1 MYPNHMLHLQ
11 QGAGLPV
18 AIFVITVL
26 ALIVVG
32 IAQIQDST
40 GQSVS
45 LQIQSQRA
53 FYAAESGA
61 QVGLRDALESDSC
74 GAVQSPLAFTS
85 PGLAG
90 CEAQVS
96 CEILVADIQGNGS
109 NDTVYVL
116 ISQGSCGTGSPDAAT
131 RTIEVRAR

>member
-1 MYPNHMLHLQ
+1 MYPDRMLHSQ

-74 GAVQSPLAFTS
+74 SAVQSPLAFSS
-85 PGLAG
+85 PGLFG
-90 CEAQVS
+90 CEAAVS
-96 CEILVADIQGNGS
+96 CETLEADIQGNGS
-109 NDTVYVL
+109 NDTIYVL
-116 ISQGSCGTGSPDAAT
+116 VSQGSCGAGTADSAT